1 MTWAGQHVR
10 RWAGRPMMLAMA
22 TLIAVLGFAV
32 AAWAAP
38 ARSVGAGGL
47 KSPQPLEKGAKAK
60 KSSRPKR
67 KRVNPCMTPDPGWG
81 IYDKW
86 NRNVSMGQMLAPQ
99 RGGLTKGGGFDLI
112 VHFHGHYPIR
122 KEFVK
127 TAEGTVMVAIDL
139 GVGSG
144 AYYQAFAAPAA
155 FEKLLDSVVDE
166 MKRRSGREKVYIRKL
181 ALSSWSAGY
190 GAVAQILNQP
200 AGKKVDA
207 LILLDSVHAGYANA
221 AKKTL
226 KTEQLTPFL
235 AFARKASRGKGFMF
249 QSHSSIIPP
258 GYASTQEV
266 SHYLVG
272 ELGGKMK
279 SSKRDDVLG
288 MKMFERFDRGNYHVR
303 GYRGDDK
310 PDHCAHLGLMKDV
323 MRVHINRRWHSPKG
337 FKGKASLAKERKEA
351 AKDGR
356 VYAVKRGDTLS
367 GIASKHGVTTDA
379 LRKENGIAKGKPIQ
393 VGQRLIIPE
402 EGSSGGGGGADAS
415 DDDDGEVYK
424 VRRGDTL
431 TGIAKK
437 YGVTV
442 NELRSANHLRKG
454 QPIRIGQKLKVP
466 EGSKAKQGTAKK
478 SPKRPAKKPSRKLAP
493 GEKLHKVYKGQS
505 LGAIA
510 RRYHVTVDDIRER
523 NDIKKGGRP
532 IQPGDELIIPKAKK

>member
-1 MTWAGQHVR
+1 MTWAGLHAR
-10 RWAGRPMMLAMA
+10 RWAGRPMMLALA
-22 TLIAVLGFAV
+22 TLIAVLGFAM

-38 ARSVGAGGL
+38 VRGL
-47 KSPQPLEKGAKAK
+47 GSAPVKSPRPFATGAKAK
-60 KSSRPKR
+60 KTTKPKR
-67 KRVNPCMTPDPGWG
+67 KVNPCMTPDPGWG

-86 NRNVSMGQMLAPQ
+86 DRGVSVGQMLAPQ
-99 RGGLTKGGGFDLI
+99 RGGLTRGGGFDLI

-122 KEFVK
+122 KEYVK

-155 FEKLLDSVVDE
+155 FEKLLDSVKE
-166 MKRRSGREKVYIRKL
+166 TMKRRSGRKKVYIRKL

-190 GAVAQILNQP
+190 GAVAQILQQP
-200 AGKKVDA
+200 AGKDVDA

-235 AFARKASRGKGFMF
+235 EFARKASRGKGFMF

-272 ELGGKMK
+272 ELGGKMRK
-279 SSKRDDVLG
+279 SKRDDVLG
-288 MKMFERFDRGNYHVR
+288 LEMFERYDRGNYHVR

-323 MRVHINRRWHSPKG
+323 MRVHINRRWRSPKG

-356 VYAVKRGDTLS
+356 VYAVRRGDTLS
-367 GIASKHGVTTDA
+367 GIASKHGVSTAA
-379 LRKENGIAKGKPIQ
+379 LRKENGLKKGKPIR

-402 EGSSGGGGGADAS
+402 EGSGAADDDD
-415 DDDDGEVYK
+415 DDDDGKVHR

-431 TGIAKK
+431 TGIARK

-442 NELRSANHLRKG
+442 SDLRSANRLRKG
-454 QPIRIGQKLKVP
+454 QPIRVGQKLKVP
-466 EGSKAKQGTAKK
+466 EGSKAKRGSGKRKDKKGKK
-478 SPKRPAKKPSRKLAP
+478 SPKPGP

-505 LGAIA
+505 LGAIS
-510 RRYHVTVDDIRER
+510 RRYHVTVDAIRER

-532 IQPGDELIIPKAKK
+532 IQPGDELIIPKPEK